1 MPVEDNWRWLRWR
14 LPTPFPNALQDRTD
28 GLVYGPKIDS
38 VALAV
43 KRNKTSCGGRL
54 ALKLFEYVADNRQIE
69 HLLFFRA
76 KGPNH
81 DRWLILDGVPAL
93 TKDPK
98 GIAIRCNIRGFEVGF
113 REDIGAG
120 GYGAVVV

>member
-1 MPVEDNWRWLRWR
+1 
-14 LPTPFPNALQDRTD
+14 
-28 GLVYGPKIDS
+28 
-38 VALAV
+38 VALTV

-54 ALKLFEYVADNRQIE
+54 ALKLFEYMADNRQIE

-76 KGPNH
+76 IGPNH
-81 DRWLILDGVPAL
+81 DRWLIRDGVPAL

-113 REDIGAG
+113 REDIDAG
-120 GYGAVVV
+120 GYGPVVK

>member
-14 LPTPFPNALQDRTD
+14 LPTPTPNALQDRTD

-43 KRNKTSCGGRL
+43 KRNKTSRSGGF
-54 ALKLFEYVADNRQIE
+54 ALKLFEYMADNRQIE

-76 KGPNH
+76 IGPNH
-81 DRWLILDGVPAL
+81 DRWLIRDGVPAL
-93 TKDPK
+93 TKD
-98 GIAIRCNIRGFEVGF
+98 RGWDLSPGK
-113 REDIGAG
+113 RADAQ
-120 GYGAVVV
+120 